1 MRGFHRRGLPSPSR
15 SVPTAGGGSREVC
28 WWWPG
33 AGRVLEQELL
43 RPLHPVR
50 HLPLP
55 GEAGG
60 GRHQTDQVTETRGHT
75 NSK

>member
-15 SVPTAGGGSREVC
+15 SIPTAAGGSREVC
-28 WWWPG
+28 WWWSW